1 VCGFGYGLQTNP
13 EDRLALG
20 QEARRIIHYDLVAR
34 LAFGLAFGLVFGLM
48 GGLAFGLVC
57 GLLIGLA
64 YGLGSGAAGPYAT
77 ASLLFAF
84 TGIFP
89 PRPAQF
95 LEWAR
100 NAGLLRVTGIAYQ
113 FRHDSYQQWLAA
125 GDVDRAV
132 ETTLDAQAD

>member
-1 VCGFGYGLQTNP
+1 MGFTEHEEVSGARAPTHRGLQ
-13 EDRLALG
+13 LG
-20 QEARRIIHYDLVAR
+20 VVLLV
-34 LAFGLAFGLVFGLM
+34 
-48 GGLAFGLVC
+48 
-57 GLLIGLA
+57 
-64 YGLGSGAAGPYAT
+64 GLGSGPARPYAT

-84 TGIFP
+84 TETFA

-125 GDVDRAV
+125 DDVDRGV